1 MTTVS
6 NAADD
11 RHTHCST
18 AAVRA
23 DDGRQTMTKI
33 TQYTKQ
39 NRPGPSVKACKA
51 YSK

>member
-1 MTTVS
+1 MTTVN
-6 NAADD
+6 NAAGG

-33 TQYTKQ
+33 TQSTKQ
-39 NRPGPSVKACKA
+39 NRPGPSGKACKA
-51 YSK
+51 YSE